1 MSVPY
6 ETPES
11 PENPLMR
18 LLGRALNSFELP
30 DEILARLDS
39 ALAHDTSLHSA
50 HHSAT
55 LHQETY
61 RHCWLLPDGSD
72 LTLWEITRRGAPG
85 NEMLHEVYADPEE
98 ARVAASR
105 APFTPTEWNTLP
117 SDADDPFS
125 SDLIAEET
133 VPHREYVPDNSAD
146 HARRLL
152 RRAENEDC
160 PREDIADL
168 LRNAFAHEIT
178 QAFTRPGLRA
188 AAGIGFALYEHAFL
202 LLDGTEVSLWEV
214 EHTAT
219 PDRRHMCEVYETEG
233 EAHEAMERRARV
245 L

>member
-1 MSVPY
+1 
-6 ETPES
+6 
-11 PENPLMR
+11 MR

-72 LTLWEITRRGAPG
+72 LTLWEVTRRGTAG
-85 NEMLHEVYADPEE
+85 DETLHEVYADHEE

-105 APFTPTEWNTLP
+105 APFEPTEWHTSPYDDEP
-117 SDADDPFS
+117 SAA
-125 SDLIAEET
+125 DLIAEEP

-152 RRAENEDC
+152 RRAENEDR
-160 PREDIADL
+160 PRADIADL

-188 AAGIGFALYEHAFL
+188 TAGIGFALYEHAFL
-202 LLDGTEVSLWEV
+202 LLDGTELSLWEV